1 MALVHSFTFYNA
13 IQWAGLKSLSG
24 QLWPLGLM
32 FDTFELQGIPQKTKT
47 PHLIGSLQS
56 PAVVEVHPVPM
67 GQWGGQMLLADWF
80 AETLEEGPWEAGCHS
95 GPGTWLERHVG
106 TALMIDLKENERER
120 RGKMMRAKS

>member
-1 MALVHSFTFYNA
+1 M
-13 IQWAGLKSLSG
+13 
-24 QLWPLGLM
+24 
-32 FDTFELQGIPQKTKT
+32 
-47 PHLIGSLQS
+47 
-56 PAVVEVHPVPM
+56 PM

-120 RGKMMRAKS
+120 EGENDESKIIKIFYKFKLSKNFQK